1 MNKKI
6 FIDGGTHFFE
16 GLQQFLKI
24 YNIDTNWEVVT
35 FEGSPDICKSPQY
48 KKNLKKLQNKTHI
61 TPLNKCLGDN
71 NKICEFM
78 IPQQNIY
85 NVIGCIDNYHQF
97 NLDTCKIYKV
107 EEISLS
113 DYIKNNFNKEDY
125 IICKLDIEGAEYKV
139 VKNLI
144 DTNIIEYIN
153 DIYVEWH
160 HDNQWGH
167 KFPKTYSVEDQQK
180 YLHAKQQLIQLS
192 KEGKIKYTE
201 WY

>member
-16 GLQQFLKI
+16 GVQQFLKI
-24 YNIDTNWEVVT
+24 YNIDT
-35 FEGSPDICKSPQY
+35 
-48 KKNLKKLQNKTHI
+48 
-61 TPLNKCLGDN
+61 
-71 NKICEFM
+71 
-78 IPQQNIY
+78 
-85 NVIGCIDNYHQF
+85 
-97 NLDTCKIYKV
+97 
-107 EEISLS
+107 
-113 DYIKNNFNKEDY
+113 
-125 IICKLDIEGAEYKV
+125 
-139 VKNLI
+139 
-144 DTNIIEYIN
+144 N